1 MVEWRKHR
9 RMRRLALLPLL
20 ITSVFAQL
28 GDKAGEA
35 QIEQVPP
42 HRIPP
47 APGLS
52 PEDEAKTFQ
61 IAPGFRIELVAAEPL
76 IGDPVAVQFGPDGRL
91 WVVEMRSYMPDL
103 DGRDED
109 KPTGRVVVLTDVDGD
124 GRMDKSDVF
133 LDQLVMPR
141 AVCVVGDGALI
152 GAPPM
157 LWYCPDKNGD
167 GKADEKIEVTR
178 DFGIQ
183 VDPSRPE
190 LANPERAPN
199 SPLWALDNWIYCGAY
214 AAKFRFRG
222 GSFERGVSSFR
233 GQWGLSQDDF
243 GRLFHNSNSDHLRA
257 DIAPS
262 HYLIRNPHFPR
273 PAGANVK
280 IAAEQFVWPIRVNP
294 GINRGYRPEMLRD
307 HRLKEFT
314 AACAPWVYRGGLLGC
329 DGDVFTCEPSANLV
343 SRDVLTAERGTIAAR
358 PAYVQREFLASQDE
372 RFRPVN
378 LTTGPDGALYVVDFY
393 RGVIQ
398 HRISLT
404 TYLRK
409 QSEERGLAD
418 PRGLGRIWRIV
429 PEGSD
434 GSPSRPPNLAKL
446 TSAELVPQLAHAN
459 SWTRETAQRLL
470 VERNDASVVPALE
483 QLALKGA
490 PLAKL
495 HALWTLD
502 GMQKSS
508 WPVLGAAVADPDAR
522 VRNAA
527 VRCSETLFAGG
538 TREIAIT
545 KLIALTE
552 TETDPQVQLQLV
564 LTLGEARDA
573 KADIA
578 MTALA
583 VRAAELP
590 YLADAVL
597 SGVSGREIELLEHL
611 LAKPDAA
618 SPVAKRLAGGLARSI
633 AAERDPERISRFL
646 TRIQN
651 LAPAQCT
658 VLLGAFAF
666 DAVAAARR
674 PVKLDA
680 KHPLLDVPAA
690 KKVAT
695 MLTWP
700 GKPAPTGFTPP
711 RPLNAEE
718 RTRFET
724 GKALYAGVCAAC
736 HQPNG
741 MGLDGLAPPLLDS
754 EWVLGSH
761 DRLTRIALH
770 GVRGPLKVKGSTY
783 QLDMPPM
790 GIFGDEQLAAI
801 LTYIRREWEHGADP
815 ISPEQVKA
823 IRAAESKRQDSWT
836 QEELLKLP

>member
-1 MVEWRKHR
+1 
-9 RMRRLALLPLL
+9 MRRLAFLPLL
-20 ITSVFAQL
+20 VTSVFAQL

-35 QIEQVPP
+35 QVQLVPRD
-42 HRIPP
+42 RIPP
-47 APGLS
+47 APALS

-61 IAPGFRIELVAAEPL
+61 LAPGYRIELVAADPL
-76 IGDPVAVQFGPDGRL
+76 VGDPVAAQFGPDGRL

-103 DGRDED
+103 DGTDED
-109 KPTGRVVVLTDVDGD
+109 KPTGRVVVLSDTDGD
-124 GRMDKSDVF
+124 GKMDKSDVF

-141 AVCVVGDGALI
+141 AVCLVGDGALI

-157 LWYCPDKNGD
+157 LWYCPDKNRD
-167 GKADEKIEVTR
+167 GKADEKIEVAR

-183 VDPSRPE
+183 TDPSRPE

-199 SPLWALDNWIYCGAY
+199 APLWTLDNWIYCGAY
-214 AAKFRFRG
+214 AAKFRYRG
-222 GSFERGVSSFR
+222 GVFERGVSSFR

-280 IAAEQFVWPIRVNP
+280 VAAEQFVWPIRVNP

-307 HRLKEFT
+307 FRLKEFT
-314 AACAPWVYRGGLLGC
+314 AACAPWIYRGDLLGC
-329 DGDVFTCEPSANLV
+329 YGDAFTCEPSANLV
-343 SRDVLTAERGTIAAR
+343 SRDVLTAERGTLVAR

-418 PRGLGRIWRIV
+418 PRGLGRIWRVV
-429 PEGSD
+429 PEGAKRRD
-434 GSPSRPPNLAKL
+434 VPNLAKL
-446 TSAELVPQLAHAN
+446 SSAELVPQLAHAN
-459 SWTRETAQRLL
+459 SWNRETAQRLL
-470 VERNDASVVPALE
+470 VERSDASVAPALE
-483 QLALKGA
+483 QLALKGP

-508 WPVLGAAVADPDAR
+508 WPVLGAALADPDAR

-527 VRCSETLFAGG
+527 VRCCESLFAGG
-538 TREIAIT
+538 TRENAIT
-545 KLIALTE
+545 KLIALTA
-552 TETDPQVQLQLV
+552 TEADPQVQLQFA
-564 LTLGEARDA
+564 LTLGEARDTN
-573 KADIA
+573 ADRAIA
-578 MTALA
+578 ALA
-583 VRAAELP
+583 LRATDHP

-597 SGVSGREIELLEHL
+597 SGVAGRELELLEHL
-611 LAKPDAA
+611 LAEKKATGKPGA
-618 SPVAKRLAGGLARSI
+618 RLLGGLARCI
-633 AAERDPERISRFL
+633 AAERKPDRITRFL
-646 TRIQN
+646 A
-651 LAPAQCT
+651 LARPLATMQRST
-658 VLLGAFAF
+658 LLAGFAF
-666 DAVAAARR
+666 DAASAARR

-680 KHPLLDVPAA
+680 KPYLLDA
-690 KKVAT
+690 KVVT

-700 GKPAPTGFTPP
+700 GKPAPAGFTPP
-711 RPLNAEE
+711 RPLTADEQ
-718 RTRFET
+718 TRFDT

-736 HQPNG
+736 HQPHG

-754 EWVLGSH
+754 EWVLGSPE
-761 DRLTRIALH
+761 RLARIVIH
-770 GVRGPLKVKGSTY
+770 GVRGPIKVKGTTY
-783 QLDMPPM
+783 SLDMPPL
-790 GIFGDEQLAAI
+790 GVFGDEQIAAI
-801 LTYIRREWEHGADP
+801 LTYIRREWEHGAEP
-815 ISPEQVKA
+815 ISPAQVNA
-823 IRAAESKRQDSWT
+823 IRDAEAKRQDSWT
-836 QEELLKLP
+836 QDELLKLP